1 MRRLL
6 LAALVLSPLATAAAA
21 RADLVTYGLDGTVH
35 PAKAGWSYFLVGN
48 GVPLEQAFTLEKGSI
63 RQNTL
68 GIGYSGQ
75 GSNAAYLPIT
85 VPQPSAWVL
94 RSRVRILASEQWSF
108 PFGSYVA
115 FGNTGVGLMA
125 DSISPFAGPWTTS
138 PFDGTQ
144 WHDYRMETTAC
155 GRWTLFVD
163 DELFASG
170 LGAQTS
176 GTLWLVFGDGTGGA
190 NANTLYDFVE
200 LTVNTGVG
208 ADLNGDGAVD
218 ASDLAILL
226 GAWGSSGITDLDCSG
241 STDAGD
247 IAILLGAWG

>member
-1 MRRLL
+1 MRTPL
-6 LAALVLSPLATAAAA
+6 LAALVLSPLAASSA

-35 PAKAGWSYFLVGN
+35 PAKAGWSYLLVGN
-48 GVPLEQAFTLEKGSI
+48 GVPFEQAFTLEKGSV

-75 GSNAAYLPIT
+75 GSNAAYLPIS
-85 VPQPSAWVL
+85 VPQPSSWIL
-94 RSRVRILASEQWSF
+94 RARVKVLASEQWSF

-115 FGNTGVGLMA
+115 FGNTGFGLMA
-125 DSISPFAGPWTTS
+125 RSISPLAGSWTTL

-144 WHDYRMETTAC
+144 WHDFRVETTAC

-163 DELFASG
+163 DEPFSSG

-176 GTLWLVFGDGTGGA
+176 GTLWLAFGDGTGGA
-190 NANTLYDFVE
+190 DANTLYDFVE
-200 LTVNTGVG
+200 LSVNTGIG

-226 GAWGSSGITDLDCSG
+226 GAWGLPGVTDLDCSG